1 MWFHQMNKME
11 GRHIA
16 HYFRKTSRIYIN
28 NYIQMMRKFYITTS
42 NVYWNHFE
50 LDKLKTMLFADAELE
65 KCTVQ
70 KGDLKANFD
79 A

>member
-1 MWFHQMNKME
+1 MHTIFAKQV
-11 GRHIA
+11 GFIL
-16 HYFRKTSRIYIN
+16 N

-50 LDKLKTMLFADAELE
+50 LDKLKTMLFTDAELE